1 MTRDVSVKGG
11 SPRIGIIGGGAW
23 GTALA
28 TAMRRAG
35 CAATL
40 WAREAEVVEAI
51 NQRHENTVYL
61 AGVALDPEIR
71 ATAELAEAARADVL
85 LLVAPAQHTRQLT
98 RDLAPSLEP
107 GAALVICAKGV
118 ETGSGLLMSEVI
130 AETLPG
136 VPTAVLSGPSFA
148 AEVARDLPCAL
159 TLAATD
165 MALAE
170 RLARLIGSLNFRP
183 YHGDDPL
190 GAQIGGAVKNVI
202 AIACG
207 IARGR
212 GMGDNAGAAL
222 ITRGLA
228 EMARLGAVLGAR
240 RETLMGLSGLGDLV
254 LSCTHEQSRNF
265 SLGMAIGR
273 GVPLD
278 DYLAARSTVAEGVAS
293 AQATVLLAARHGVD
307 MPIAAAVDAVLN
319 RAADIDAEIAG
330 LLARPFTPELG

>member
-1 MTRDVSVKGG
+1 MGEAT
-11 SPRIGIIGGGAW
+11 RIGIIGGGAW

-28 TAMRRAG
+28 TAVRRAG

-40 WAREAEVVEAI
+40 WAREADVVEAI
-51 NQRHENTVYL
+51 NRRHENTAYL
-61 AGVALDPEIR
+61 AGIALDPGIR

-85 LLVAPAQHTRQLT
+85 LLVAPAQHTRGVT
-98 RDLAPSLEP
+98 RDLAPGLES
-107 GAALVICAKGV
+107 GTALVICTKGV
-118 ETGSGLLMSEVI
+118 ETGSGALMSEVI

-136 VPTAVLSGPSFA
+136 APLAVLSGPSFA
-148 AEVARDLPCAL
+148 TEVARDLPTAM

-170 RLARLIGSLNFRP
+170 RLAALIGSTNFRP
-183 YHGDDPL
+183 YHGDDPI
-190 GAQIGGAVKNVI
+190 GVQIGGAVKNVI

-207 IARGR
+207 IAKGR
-212 GMGDNAGAAL
+212 GLGDNAGAAL

-228 EMARLGAVLGAR
+228 EMARLGAALGAR

-254 LSCTHEQSRNF
+254 LTCTHEQSRNF
-265 SLGMAIGR
+265 SLGMAIGQ
-273 GVPLD
+273 GSSLD
-278 DYLAARSTVAEGVAS
+278 DYLAGRPTVAEGVAS
-293 AQATVLLAARHGVD
+293 AQATVLLAARHDVD

-319 RAADIDAEIAG
+319 RGADIDAEIAG